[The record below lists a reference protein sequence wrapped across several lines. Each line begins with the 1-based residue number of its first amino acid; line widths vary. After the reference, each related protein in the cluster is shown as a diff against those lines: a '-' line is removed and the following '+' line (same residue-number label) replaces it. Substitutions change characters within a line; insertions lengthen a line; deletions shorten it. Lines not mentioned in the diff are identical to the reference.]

1 MGIYEKLR
9 QKSHM
14 AEVGFNSGG
23 GVVDVIQ
30 SAGMKLIIAGDL
42 SFEADLERDREDMV
56 SHLDYKYHGVKL
68 YGILHF

>member
-1 MGIYEKLR
+1 MAGVGI
-9 QKSHM
+9 
-14 AEVGFNSGG
+14 NSGG

-42 SFEADLERDREDMV
+42 YFEADVERDREDMV

>member
-1 MGIYEKLR
+1 MAGVGI
-9 QKSHM
+9 
-14 AEVGFNSGG
+14 NSGG

-30 SAGMKLIIAGDL
+30 SANLEYLFHKNLGLGL
-42 SFEADLERDREDMV
+42 GYLYFEADLERDREDMV